1 MMSVRDMVV
10 RKTLIN
16 NELGKI
22 KKTIKLL
29 EVHTTLYNT
38 LDELDIIHQRIEIL
52 QNKVQILETEYKDLA
67 KSIGEELTQSIKK
80 A

>member
-1 MMSVRDMVV
+1 MSVRDMVV